1 MPNDSHP
8 EIFTIGHSNH
18 SLEAFLALLAG
29 NRIDVLVDTRTQP
42 HSAYSPHFNRAELT
56 DAVTAAGVKYLF
68 LGKELGGRPSGS
80 EFYDDDGRVLY
91 YRLAESE
98 LFLAGIARLEKGIQE
113 FRVALLCSEEDP
125 QVCHRQL
132 LVGRV
137 LSERGVTLRHI
148 RGDGRVETQP
158 PTSPEGRRKQT
169 FFSFGED
176 SSWKSLR
183 SVLPKKTPKNSS
195 SDSADTASAGWSTCD

>member
-1 MPNDSHP
+1 MNAPQP

-18 SLEAFLALLAG
+18 SLEAFLGLLASQQ
-29 NRIDVLVDTRTQP
+29 IDVLVDTRTQP

-56 DAVTAAGVKYLF
+56 NAVTAEGMKYLF
-68 LGKELGGRPSGS
+68 LGKELGGRPAGS
-80 EFYDDDGRVLY
+80 EFYDGDGRVLY

-98 LFLAGIARLEKGIQE
+98 LFLSGIARLEKGIQE
-113 FRVALLCSEEDP
+113 FRVALVCSEEDP

-137 LSERGVTLRHI
+137 LSERGVTLHHI

-158 PTSPEGRRKQT
+158 PPAVDARRKQT
-169 FFSFGED
+169 LFTFGEE
-176 SSWKSLR
+176 SEWKSLR
-183 SVLPKKTPKNSS
+183 SVLPRKTPRSS
-195 SDSADTASAGWSTCD
+195 SNDSDDTASENWSTCD